1 MPSLA
6 RVKVCSADEIAIVH
20 VMNRWVAQPV

>member
-1 MPSLA
+1 MARLA
-6 RVKVCSADEIAIVH
+6 RVEVFATDEVAIVH